1 MTDKT
6 RFPCA
11 GEIGTIRRVLQ
22 GAVLGV
28 GFSLSACAPANSP
41 PASPA
46 PHPVVSSTDFALLP
60 CGPGAADRPC
70 AFVMAGG
77 KRVLFGAPAG
87 VLNGLS
93 EEDLANLDAVM
104 LFSLRAEDIEGLDE
118 VRNASWRAGRTAPLK
133 VSGPDG
139 IAEMIAALNVAYE
152 ASDAIAFV
160 ERGSKGG
167 FDSAVLVA
175 GDSEGK
181 VFDTGDL
188 LIQAGGFSDMSYL
201 VSYAQKHV
209 QLAACQN
216 FEGGVFDMPN
226 ISMTIECSD
235 SETSWP
241 LTAPIFITG

>member
-1 MTDKT
+1 MRDW
-6 RFPCA
+6 A
-11 GEIGTIRRVLQ
+11 IYV
-22 GAVLGV
+22 
-28 GFSLSACAPANSP
+28 FSAILITACGGAPAARVEGPTSH
-41 PASPA
+41 PAI
-46 PHPVVSSTDFALLP
+46 SSTDFALLP
-60 CGPGAADRPC
+60 CGPGEAERPC
-70 AFVMAGG
+70 ALVMAGG

-87 VLNGLS
+87 ALTGLS

-118 VRNASWRAGRTAPLK
+118 VRNASWRAGRSAPLR

-139 IAEMIAALNVAYE
+139 TAEMIAALNLAYE

-175 GDSEGK
+175 GESEGK

-201 VSYAQKHV
+201 VSYAQKHI
-209 QLAACQN
+209 QLAACQE
-216 FEGGVFDMPN
+216 FEGGVFNMPHV
-226 ISMTIECSD
+226 SMSIECSG
-235 SETSWP
+235 SGTSWP
-241 LTAPIFITG
+241 LTAPVFITE